1 MQMKEKILWEALGL
15 FSQRGYDA
23 VSVREL
29 AKAVGIRESSLYHY
43 FPGKQAIFDSLVEL
57 CWEKAQEYFQA
68 QGLPFSAE
76 DDLSIFGQS
85 SLAPQGET
93 LAGLFRYFF
102 DDPWNSQ
109 FRRLLV
115 VSQYAHEQAGAVYQK
130 LYRDYPLQ
138 VEEEIFRRLM
148 AEGKCPQGDPAA
160 MALGFYGGV
169 FLLLHTCESWEEAQ
183 PRFMAHLRQF
193 TRQQGFAAGTE
204 EENL

>member
-1 MQMKEKILWEALGL
+1 M
-15 FSQRGYDA
+15 
-23 VSVREL
+23 
-29 AKAVGIRESSLYHY
+29 
-43 FPGKQAIFDSLVEL
+43 EL

-68 QGLPFSAE
+68 QGLPFSTE
-76 DDLSIFGQS
+76 DDLSVFGQS
-85 SLAPQGET
+85 SLAPLGET
-93 LAGLFRYFF
+93 LARIFRYFF
-102 DDPWNSQ
+102 EDPWNSQ

-115 VSQYAHEQAGAVYQK
+115 VSQYAHEQAGVVYQK

-148 AEGKCPQGDPAA
+148 AECKCPQGDPAA

-204 EENL
+204 EGNQ